1 MENKIG
7 NRKSAVVKELYR
19 TQQEVGKSF
28 TLIELL
34 VVIAIIAILAA
45 MLLPALKNAKSQ
57 AKSIVC
63 TSNLKQV
70 FLASS
75 AYSLDFNNYMPHCG
89 STSGGWP
96 PKWWWT
102 LKSSSGL
109 DNLQICLCPSFYP
122 TELAYSAT
130 FKTNV
135 PPGNSGYGIALWN
148 NLYATACNITNPWWY
163 GDFIRVNGIS
173 KPADYAWAGDSVNL
187 EGYSPSSQIA
197 WLTGDSGAPLNRV
210 HLRHFKKGNILW
222 LDGHVEGQDKAELD
236 GLGQHS
242 FLSSTTVGAQ

>member
-1 MENKIG
+1 MINKVMENDESTG
-7 NRKSAVVKELYR
+7 RNR
-19 TQQEVGKSF
+19 F

-70 FLASS
+70 FVASS
-75 AYSLDFNNYMPHCG
+75 GYSLDFQNYLPHCG
-89 STSGGWP
+89 NTGGGYP
-96 PKWWWT
+96 SKWWQT
-102 LKSSSGL
+102 LKDTNEL
-109 DNLQICLCPSFYP
+109 ENLKVCLCPSFYP
-122 TELAYSAT
+122 TELDQW
-130 FKTNV
+130 KQ
-135 PPGNSGYGIALWN
+135 PPANSGYGIALWN
-148 NLYATACNITNPWWY
+148 NLYATAHNIANPWWY

-187 EGYSPSSQIA
+187 EGYSPSSQVA
-197 WLTGDSGAPLNRV
+197 WLTGDSGGALNRI

-222 LDGHVEGQDKAELD
+222 LDGHVQGQGQAELD